1 MLRLLHPTRHGA
13 CQSGRDQR
21 ESSTVTGFGRRQI
34 ETVHGSL
41 RALTIAQKAD
51 KDHVTISLNNDDSS
65 FFDPRVVS
73 CPTMRTFIFSALCVF
88 LTLGGASAGQT
99 QPPDRT
105 AFDEETM
112 RHYQALLRFDTTDP
126 PGNEKPASDYLKQIL
141 EKEGIPTN
149 VVFVE
154 PNRPNVV
161 ARLKRNGRKRPL
173 LVMAHTDVVSVDA
186 RKWTFPPFSA
196 TRNGG
201 YVYGRGTVDDKDN
214 VGSAIMTAL
223 NLKRVNVPV

>member
-88 LTLGGASAGQT
+88 LTLGGAAVDQAQ
-99 QPPDRT
+99 QPDWT
-105 AFDEETM
+105 AFDAETM
-112 RHYQALLRFDTTDP
+112 WHYEAL
-126 PGNEKPASDYLKQIL
+126 S
-141 EKEGIPTN
+141 
-149 VVFVE
+149 
-154 PNRPNVV
+154 
-161 ARLKRNGRKRPL
+161 L
-173 LVMAHTDVVSVDA
+173 L
-186 RKWTFPPFSA
+186 A
-196 TRNGG
+196 TM
-201 YVYGRGTVDDKDN
+201 D
-214 VGSAIMTAL
+214 
-223 NLKRVNVPV
+223 